1 MKKYFTRGV
10 VDMSNS
16 VISAIEFVGLI
27 VIAAGTVIAMGQHI
41 WQMHGTGSASLGD
54 LLLMFLY
61 LEILL
66 MVRHYLSSGK
76 FPVRYHLYIGIVAL
90 ARYIIIDIKEM
101 DAVRLLEISVAVLIL
116 SVAVLLVRYGQSRF
130 PPGSDDHQK

>member
-27 VIAAGTVIAMGQHI
+27 VIAVGTVIAMGQHI

-116 SVAVLLVRYGQSRF
+116 SMAVLLVRYGHTRF